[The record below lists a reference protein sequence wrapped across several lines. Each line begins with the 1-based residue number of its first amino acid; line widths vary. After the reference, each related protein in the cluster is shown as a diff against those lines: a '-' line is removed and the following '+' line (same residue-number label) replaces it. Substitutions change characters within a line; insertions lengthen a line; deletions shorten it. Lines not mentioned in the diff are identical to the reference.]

1 MKEEKIRSLAEYFG
15 KQKEVKLAYLF
26 GSAAK
31 GTEGKLSDIDI
42 GVYLDEKLSKSKRFD
57 IRLKLISEI
66 SSVLK
71 TDKIDVVVMNDSPT
85 HLNYNIIKYGK
96 ILKSSQMRAKT
107 EFNILKR
114 YLDMSY
120 YIKRH
125 TELAIKRIAERG
137 LS

>member
-1 MKEEKIRSLAEYFG
+1 MEEEKIKKLVTYF
-15 KQKEVKLAYLF
+15 KKHTEVKLAYLF

-42 GVYLDEKLSKSKRFD
+42 AVYLDEKLSESKRFD
-57 IRLKLISEI
+57 IRLKLISDI

-71 TDKIDVVVMNDSPT
+71 TDKIDVVVMNDSPN
-85 HLNYNIIKYGK
+85 HLNYNIIRYGK
-96 ILKSSQMRAKT
+96 ILKSRPMKVKI
-107 EFNILKR
+107 EFNIVKR
-114 YLDMSY
+114 YLNMSY

-125 TELAIKRIAERG
+125 TELAIKRIAEKG